1 MGNTCCRKPDEDV
14 LNTIE
19 SQDKDEVIK
28 MSTKFRKFN
37 FKKLNFPRK
46 KDDAQ
51 QTNTA
56 KKQISPERQ
65 KRIDFLNKY
74 SLLFHLLLS
83 CGLVFVIEWIYRKH
97 TTLSKNLITKG

>member
-1 MGNTCCRKPDEDV
+1 
-14 LNTIE
+14 
-19 SQDKDEVIK
+19 

-83 CGLVFVIEWIYRKH
+83 CGLVFVIEWISRRSLVSACGFVGGH
-97 TTLSKNLITKG
+97 TLAYFYNAFFVYLEPITDTR